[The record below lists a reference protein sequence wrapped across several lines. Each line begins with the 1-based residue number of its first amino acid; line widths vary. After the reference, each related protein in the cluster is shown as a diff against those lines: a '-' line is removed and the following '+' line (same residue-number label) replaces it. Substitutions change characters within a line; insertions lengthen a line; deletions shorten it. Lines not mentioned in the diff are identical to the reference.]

1 MPEPIQDAAQVRSF
15 MDKLETIL
23 DPRDNRG
30 KRHPLPFVLAAV
42 TLAILAGR
50 SSVSGI
56 QRYIKNKIE
65 WLRDATQQPDAR
77 FISRAQLPRILA
89 VVDWQEL
96 NTITESQ
103 FGVCLEKNEHAE
115 WTAIDGKTLRGT
127 DHHEERTLLAVTHTT
142 RTIQA
147 QRPMTGP
154 KDSEITAARDLL
166 RETGLDE
173 GKVTLDA
180 LHFNPKTT
188 RQIHQAGGLYV
199 IQVKDNQPELKQQ
212 LVDWATRAQP
222 LGVLTSGPEKAHGRI
237 ETRQGT
243 LVALAGLT
251 VDSRWAESGF
261 HALVVMKRQT
271 VEVKTQKR
279 SVETSYYVSNLPVT
293 PEQRPAQD
301 DLFDAIRGHW
311 SVEADNYIRDVTLGE
326 DAVKTKNGNQGHI
339 LATLRTLAMGLLRK
353 ANIQNFRAALDDFTD
368 NSVLFKNFLE
378 QVNFL

>member
-1 MPEPIQDAAQVRSF
+1 MPEPTQDAAQVKSF

-30 KRHPLPFVLAAV
+30 KRHLLPFVLAAV
-42 TLAILAGR
+42 SLAILAGR

-56 QRYIKNKIE
+56 QRYIQNRID
-65 WLRDATQQPDAR
+65 WLRDITQRPQAR
-77 FISRAQLPRILA
+77 PISRAQLPRILA

-96 NTITESQ
+96 NTVTESH
-103 FGVCLEKNEHAE
+103 FGVRLEKNAHDE

-188 RQIHQAGGLYV
+188 RQIHLAGGVYV
-199 IQVKDNQPELKQQ
+199 IQVKDNQPELKDQ
-212 LVDWATRAQP
+212 LIHWAALVQP
-222 LGVLTSGPEKAHGRI
+222 LGQVSASEKAHGRL
-237 ETRQGT
+237 ETRQST
-243 LVALAGLT
+243 FVALTGLT
-251 VDSRWAESGF
+251 VEPRWAESGF
-261 HALVVMKRQT
+261 QTLVVIERRTM
-271 VEVKTQKR
+271 EVASQKR
-279 SVETSYYVSNLPVT
+279 SAETSYYVSNLHVA
-293 PEQRPAQD
+293 PEQQPAQA
-301 DLFDAIRGHW
+301 DLFNAIRGHW
-311 SVEADNYIRDVTLGE
+311 SVEADNYIRDVTFRE
-326 DAVKTKNGNQGHI
+326 DNVKTKDGNQGHI
-339 LATLRTLAMGLLRK
+339 LASLRTLAMGLLRQ
-353 ANIQNFRAALDDFTD
+353 ANIQNFQAALDDFAD
-368 NSVLFKNFLE
+368 NAKLFRNFLK
-378 QVNFL
+378 QLNFL

>member
-1 MPEPIQDAAQVRSF
+1 

-30 KRHPLPFVLAAV
+30 KRHQLPFVLAAV
-42 TLAILAGR
+42 SLAIMTGR
-50 SSVSGI
+50 SSVSSI
-56 QRYIKNKIE
+56 HRYIRNKID
-65 WLRDATQQPDAR
+65 WLRDVTQQPNAR
-77 FISRAQLPRILA
+77 VISRAQLPRILA
-89 VVDWQEL
+89 VVDWQGL
-96 NTITESQ
+96 NTVTESQ
-103 FGVCLEKNEHAE
+103 FGVRLEKNEHAE

-188 RQIHQAGGLYV
+188 RQIHLAGGLYV
-199 IQVKDNQPELKQQ
+199 IQVKDNQPELKEQ
-212 LVDWATRAQP
+212 LIRWAARVRP
-222 LGVLTSGPEKAHGRI
+222 LGQLSTSEKAHGRL

-243 LVALAGLT
+243 LVALANLA
-251 VDSRWAESGF
+251 VDPRWAASGF
-261 HALVVMKRQT
+261 QTLVVMERQT
-271 VEVKTQKR
+271 LEVASQKR
-279 SVETSYYVSNLPVT
+279 SAEASYYVSNLQVA
-293 PEQRPAQD
+293 PEQQPAQA
-301 DLFDAIRGHW
+301 DLFNAIRGHW
-311 SVEADNYIRDVTLGE
+311 SVEADNYIRDVTFRE
-326 DAVKTKNGNQGHI
+326 DDIKTKNGNQGHI
-339 LATLRTLAMGLLRK
+339 LAGLRTLAMGLLRK
-353 ANIQNFRAALDDFTD
+353 TNIQNFRAALDDFAD
-368 NSVLFKNFLE
+368 NAKLFKNFLE

>member
-1 MPEPIQDAAQVRSF
+1 MPEPTQDAAQVKTF
-15 MDKLETIL
+15 MDKLETLL

-42 TLAILAGR
+42 SLAILTGR

-56 QRYIKNKIE
+56 QRYIQNKID
-65 WLRDATQQPDAR
+65 WLRDITQRPQAR
-77 FISRAQLPRILA
+77 PISRAQLPRILA
-89 VVDWQEL
+89 VVDWSEL
-96 NTITESQ
+96 NTVVESH
-103 FGVCLEKNEHAE
+103 FGVRLERNKQDE

-188 RQIHQAGGLYV
+188 RQIDQAGGLYV
-199 IQVKDNQPELKQQ
+199 MQVKDNQPVLKEQ
-212 LVDWATRAQP
+212 LVDWATHATP
-222 LGVLTSGPEKAHGRI
+222 LGHLRPPPEKAHGRI
-237 ETRQGT
+237 ETRHGT
-243 LVALAGLT
+243 LVALDGLNA
-251 VDSRWAESGF
+251 DPRWTESGF
-261 HALVVMKRQT
+261 HTLIVMHRQT
-271 VEVKTQKR
+271 VEVASQKR
-279 SVETSYYVSNLPVT
+279 SAETSYYVSNLWVT
-293 PEQRPAQD
+293 PEQSAAQA
-301 DLFDAIRGHW
+301 DLFNAIRGHW
-311 SVEADNYIRDVTLGE
+311 GVEADNYIRDVTFRE
-326 DAVKTKNGNQGHI
+326 DDVKTKNGNQGHI
-339 LATLRTLAMGLLRK
+339 LASLRTLAIGLLRQT
-353 ANIQNFRAALDDFTD
+353 NIQNFQAALEGLAD
-368 NSVLFKNFLE
+368 NAQLFKSFLE

>member
-1 MPEPIQDAAQVRSF
+1 MSEPQDAAQIKSF
-15 MDKLETIL
+15 MDKLETLL

-30 KRHPLPFVLAAV
+30 KRHRLPFVLAAV
-42 TLAILAGR
+42 SLAILAGR

-65 WLRDATQQPDAR
+65 WLRDVTQQPDAR

-96 NTITESQ
+96 NTVTESH
-103 FGVCLEKNEHAE
+103 FGVRLEKNAHDE

-212 LVDWATRAQP
+212 LVDWAARAQP
-222 LGVLTSGPEKAHGRI
+222 LGQLAAGPEKAHGRI
-237 ETRQGT
+237 ETRHGT

-251 VDSRWAESGF
+251 VDPRWAESGF
-261 HALVVMKRQT
+261 HTLVVMKRQT

-279 SVETSYYVSNLPVT
+279 SAETSYYVSNLPVT
-293 PEQRPAQD
+293 QEQRSAQA
-301 DLFDAIRGHW
+301 DLFNAIRGHW

-339 LATLRTLAMGLLRK
+339 LASLRTLAMGLLRK
-353 ANIQNFRAALDDFTD
+353 ANIQNFRAALDDFAD
-368 NSVLFKNFLE
+368 NSKLFKNFLE
-378 QVNFL
+378 QVAFL

>member
-1 MPEPIQDAAQVRSF
+1 MPEPTQDAAQVKSF

-42 TLAILAGR
+42 SLAILAGR

-56 QRYIKNKIE
+56 QRYIQNRID
-65 WLRDATQQPDAR
+65 WLRDITQRSQAR
-77 FISRAQLPRILA
+77 PISRAQLPRILA

-96 NTITESQ
+96 NTVTEGH
-103 FGVCLEKNEHAE
+103 FGVRLEKNEQDE

-188 RQIHQAGGLYV
+188 RQIHLAGGVYV
-199 IQVKDNQPELKQQ
+199 IQVKDNQPELKDQ
-212 LVDWATRAQP
+212 LIYWAARVQP
-222 LGVLTSGPEKAHGRI
+222 LGQASASEKAHGRL

-243 LVALAGLT
+243 FVALAGLT
-251 VDSRWAESGF
+251 VDPRWAESGF
-261 HALVVMKRQT
+261 QTLVVMERQT
-271 VEVKTQKR
+271 VEVASQKR
-279 SVETSYYVSNLPVT
+279 SAETSYYVSNLHVA
-293 PEQRPAQD
+293 PEQQPAQA
-301 DLFDAIRGHW
+301 DLFNAIRGHW
-311 SVEADNYIRDVTLGE
+311 SVEADNYIRDVTFRE
-326 DAVKTKNGNQGHI
+326 DDVKTKNGNQGHI
-339 LATLRTLAMGLLRK
+339 LASLRTLAMGLLRQ
-353 ANIQNFRAALDDFTD
+353 ANTQNFRAALDDFAD
-368 NSVLFKNFLE
+368 NSKLFKDFLE

>member
-1 MPEPIQDAAQVRSF
+1 M
-15 MDKLETIL
+15 T
-23 DPRDNRG
+23 
-30 KRHPLPFVLAAV
+30 
-42 TLAILAGR
+42 GR

-56 QRYIKNKIE
+56 QRYIQNKID
-65 WLRDATQQPDAR
+65 WLRDVTQQPNAR

-89 VVDWQEL
+89 VVDWQGL
-96 NTITESQ
+96 NTVTEGHL
-103 FGVCLEKNEHAE
+103 GVRLAKNEQGE

-188 RQIHQAGGLYV
+188 RQIHLAGGLYV
-199 IQVKDNQPELKQQ
+199 IQVKDNQPELKDQ
-212 LVDWATRAQP
+212 LIHWAARVQP
-222 LGVLTSGPEKAHGRI
+222 LGQISTSEKAHGRL

-243 LVALAGLT
+243 FVALASLT
-251 VDSRWAESGF
+251 VEPRWAESGF
-261 HALVVMKRQT
+261 QTLVVMERQT
-271 VEVKTQKR
+271 VEVASQKR
-279 SVETSYYVSNLPVT
+279 SAETSYYVSNLYVA
-293 PEQRPAQD
+293 PEQQPAQA
-301 DLFDAIRGHW
+301 DLFNAIRGHW
-311 SVEADNYIRDVTLGE
+311 SVEADNYIRDVTFRE
-326 DAVKTKNGNQGHI
+326 DDVKTKNGNQGHI
-339 LATLRTLAMGLLRK
+339 LAGVRTLAMGLLRQ
-353 ANIQNFRAALDDFTD
+353 ANLQNFRAALDDFAD
-368 NSVLFKNFLE
+368 NAKLFKNFLE

>member
-1 MPEPIQDAAQVRSF
+1 MLEPTQDAAQVKSF

-42 TLAILAGR
+42 SLAIMTGR

-56 QRYIKNKIE
+56 HRYIQNKID
-65 WLRDATQQPDAR
+65 WLRDITQQPNAR

-96 NTITESQ
+96 NTVTEGH
-103 FGVCLEKNEHAE
+103 FGVRLEKNERDE

-166 RETGLDE
+166 RETDLDE

-188 RQIHQAGGLYV
+188 RQIHLAGGVYV
-199 IQVKDNQPELKQQ
+199 IQVKDNQPELKEHLIQ
-212 LVDWATRAQP
+212 WAARVQP
-222 LGVLTSGPEKAHGRI
+222 LGQISTSEKAHGRL

-243 LVALAGLT
+243 FVALAGLT
-251 VDSRWAESGF
+251 VDPRWAESGF
-261 HALVVMKRQT
+261 QTLVVMERQT
-271 VEVKTQKR
+271 VEVASQKR
-279 SVETSYYVSNLPVT
+279 SAETSYYVSNLHVA
-293 PEQRPAQD
+293 PEQQPAQA
-301 DLFDAIRGHW
+301 DLFNAIRGHW
-311 SVEADNYIRDVTLGE
+311 SVEADNYIRDVTFRE
-326 DAVKTKNGNQGHI
+326 DDVKTKNGNQGHI
-339 LATLRTLAMGLLRK
+339 LAGLRTLAMGLLRQ
-353 ANIQNFRAALDDFTD
+353 ANIQNFRAALDDFAD
-368 NSVLFKNFLE
+368 NAKLFKNFLE

>member
-1 MPEPIQDAAQVRSF
+1 MPEPTQDAAQVKSF

-30 KRHPLPFVLAAV
+30 KRHRLPFVLAAV
-42 TLAILAGR
+42 SLAILAGR

-56 QRYIKNKIE
+56 QRYIQNRID
-65 WLRDATQQPDAR
+65 WLRDITQRPQAR
-77 FISRAQLPRILA
+77 PVSRAQLPRILA

-96 NTITESQ
+96 NTVTEGH
-103 FGVCLEKNEHAE
+103 FGVRLEKNAHDE

-188 RQIHQAGGLYV
+188 RQIHLAGGVYV
-199 IQVKDNQPELKQQ
+199 IQVKDNQPELKDQ
-212 LVDWATRAQP
+212 LIHWAARVQP
-222 LGVLTSGPEKAHGRI
+222 LGQVSASEKAHGRL

-243 LVALAGLT
+243 FVALAGLT
-251 VDSRWAESGF
+251 VEPRWAESGF
-261 HALVVMKRQT
+261 QTLVVMERQT
-271 VEVKTQKR
+271 VEVASQKR
-279 SVETSYYVSNLPVT
+279 SAETSYYVSSLHVA
-293 PEQRPAQD
+293 PEQQPAQA
-301 DLFDAIRGHW
+301 DLFNAIRGHW
-311 SVEADNYIRDVTLGE
+311 SVEADNYIRDVTFRE
-326 DAVKTKNGNQGHI
+326 DDVKTKNGNQGHI
-339 LATLRTLAMGLLRK
+339 LASLRTLAMGLLRQ
-353 ANIQNFRAALDDFTD
+353 ANIQNFRAALDDFAD
-368 NSVLFKNFLE
+368 NAKLFKNFLE

>member
-1 MPEPIQDAAQVRSF
+1 

-30 KRHPLPFVLAAV
+30 KRHRLPFVLAAV
-42 TLAILAGR
+42 SLAIMAGR
-50 SSVSGI
+50 SSASGI
-56 QRYIKNKIE
+56 QRYIQNRID
-65 WLRDATQQPDAR
+65 WLRDITQRPQAR
-77 FISRAQLPRILA
+77 PISRAQLPRILA

-96 NTITESQ
+96 STVTEGH
-103 FGVCLEKNEHAE
+103 FGVRLEKNEHDE

-188 RQIHQAGGLYV
+188 RQIYLAGGVYV
-199 IQVKDNQPELKQQ
+199 IQVKDNQPELKAQ
-212 LVDWATRAQP
+212 LIQWAARVQP
-222 LGVLTSGPEKAHGRI
+222 LGQISTSEKAHGRL

-243 LVALAGLT
+243 FVALAGLT
-251 VDSRWAESGF
+251 VDPRWAESGF
-261 HALVVMKRQT
+261 QTLVVMERQT
-271 VEVKTQKR
+271 VEVASQKR
-279 SVETSYYVSNLPVT
+279 SAETSYYVVPV
-293 PEQRPAQD
+293 
-301 DLFDAIRGHW
+301 
-311 SVEADNYIRDVTLGE
+311 
-326 DAVKTKNGNQGHI
+326 
-339 LATLRTLAMGLLRK
+339 
-353 ANIQNFRAALDDFTD
+353 
-368 NSVLFKNFLE
+368 
-378 QVNFL
+378 

>member
-1 MPEPIQDAAQVRSF
+1 

-42 TLAILAGR
+42 SLAILAGR

-56 QRYIKNKIE
+56 QRYIKNKIT
-65 WLRDATQQPDAR
+65 WLRDVTHHPDAR
-77 FISRAQLPRILA
+77 VVSRAQLPRILA

-96 NTITESQ
+96 NRVTENQ
-103 FGVCLEKNEHAE
+103 FGVRLEKNARDE

-154 KDSEITAARDLL
+154 KDSETTAARDLL

-180 LHFNPKTT
+180 LHFNPTT
-188 RQIHQAGGLYV
+188 TGQIHLAGGVYA
-199 IQVKDNQPELKQQ
+199 IQVKDNQPELKEQ
-212 LVDWATRAQP
+212 LIQWAARVQP
-222 LGVLTSGPEKAHGRI
+222 LGQVSATEKAHGRL

-243 LVALAGLT
+243 LVALAGLP
-251 VDSRWAESGF
+251 VDPRWAESGF
-261 HALVVMKRQT
+261 QTLVVTERQT
-271 VEVKTQKR
+271 VHVATQQR
-279 SVETSYYVSNLPVT
+279 STETSYYVSNLPLT
-293 PEQRPAQD
+293 PEKRPAQVE
-301 DLFDAIRGHW
+301 LFNAIRGHW
-311 SVEADNYIRDVTLGE
+311 SVEADNYIRDVTFRE
-326 DAVKTKNGNQGHI
+326 DDVKTQNGNQGHI
-339 LATLRTLAMGLLRK
+339 LAGLRTLAMGLLRH
-353 ANIQNFRAALDDFTD
+353 ANIPNIRAALDDFAD
-368 NSVLFKNFLE
+368 NTQLFKNFLE

>member
-1 MPEPIQDAAQVRSF
+1 MPEPTQDAAQVKSF

-42 TLAILAGR
+42 SLAILAGR

-56 QRYIKNKIE
+56 QRYIQNRID
-65 WLRDATQQPDAR
+65 WLRDITQRPQAR
-77 FISRAQLPRILA
+77 PISRAQLPRILA

-96 NTITESQ
+96 NTVTEGH
-103 FGVCLEKNEHAE
+103 FGVRLEKNEHDE

-166 RETGLDE
+166 RETGLEE

-188 RQIHQAGGLYV
+188 RQIHLAGGVYV
-199 IQVKDNQPELKQQ
+199 IQVKDNQPELTEQ
-212 LVDWATRAQP
+212 LIQWAARVQP
-222 LGVLTSGPEKAHGRI
+222 LGQISTFEKAHGRL

-243 LVALAGLT
+243 CVALAGLT
-251 VDSRWAESGF
+251 VDPRWAESGF
-261 HALVVMKRQT
+261 QTLVVMERQT
-271 VEVKTQKR
+271 LEVASQKR
-279 SVETSYYVSNLPVT
+279 SAETSYYVSNLHVA
-293 PEQRPAQD
+293 PEQQPAQA
-301 DLFDAIRGHW
+301 DLFNAIRGHW
-311 SVEADNYIRDVTLGE
+311 SVEADNYIRDVTFRE
-326 DAVKTKNGNQGHI
+326 DDVKTKNGNQGHI
-339 LATLRTLAMGLLRK
+339 LAGLRTLAMGLLRQ
-353 ANIQNFRAALDDFTD
+353 ANIQNFRAALDDFAD
-368 NSVLFKNFLE
+368 NAKLFKNFLE

>member
-1 MPEPIQDAAQVRSF
+1 MPEPTQDAAQVKSF

-30 KRHPLPFVLAAV
+30 KQHRLPFVLAAV
-42 TLAILAGR
+42 SLAIMAGR

-56 QRYIKNKIE
+56 QRYIQNRID
-65 WLRDATQQPDAR
+65 WLRDITQRPQAR
-77 FISRAQLPRILA
+77 PISRAQLPRILA

-96 NTITESQ
+96 NTVTEGH
-103 FGVCLEKNEHAE
+103 FGVRLEKNEHDE

-166 RETGLDE
+166 RETGLEE

-188 RQIHQAGGLYV
+188 RQIHLAGGVYV
-199 IQVKDNQPELKQQ
+199 IQVKDNQPELTEQ
-212 LVDWATRAQP
+212 LIQWAARVQP
-222 LGVLTSGPEKAHGRI
+222 LGQISTFEKAHGRL

-243 LVALAGLT
+243 CVALAGLT
-251 VDSRWAESGF
+251 VDPRWAESGF
-261 HALVVMKRQT
+261 QTLVVMERQT
-271 VEVKTQKR
+271 LEVASQKR
-279 SVETSYYVSNLPVT
+279 SAETSYYVSNLHVA
-293 PEQRPAQD
+293 PEQQPAQA
-301 DLFDAIRGHW
+301 DLFNAIRGHW
-311 SVEADNYIRDVTLGE
+311 SVEADNYIRDVTFRE
-326 DAVKTKNGNQGHI
+326 DDVKTKNGNQGHI
-339 LATLRTLAMGLLRK
+339 LAGLRTLAMGLLRQ
-353 ANIQNFRAALDDFTD
+353 ANIQNFRAALDDFAD
-368 NSVLFKNFLE
+368 NAKLFKNFLE

>member
-1 MPEPIQDAAQVRSF
+1 MSEPQDAAQIKSF
-15 MDKLETIL
+15 MDKLETLL

-30 KRHPLPFVLAAV
+30 KRHRLPFVLAAV
-42 TLAILAGR
+42 SLAILAGR
-50 SSVSGI
+50 SSASGI

-65 WLRDATQQPDAR
+65 WLRDVTQQPDAR

-96 NTITESQ
+96 NTVTESH
-103 FGVCLEKNEHAE
+103 FGVCLEKNAHDE

-212 LVDWATRAQP
+212 LVDWAARAQP
-222 LGVLTSGPEKAHGRI
+222 LGQLVAGPEKAHGRI
-237 ETRQGT
+237 ETRHGT

-251 VDSRWAESGF
+251 VDPRWAESGF
-261 HALVVMKRQT
+261 HTLVVMKRQT

-279 SVETSYYVSNLPVT
+279 SAETSYYVSNLPVT
-293 PEQRPAQD
+293 QEQRSAQE
-301 DLFDAIRGHW
+301 DLFNAIRGHW

-339 LATLRTLAMGLLRK
+339 LASLRTLAMGLLRK
-353 ANIQNFRAALDDFTD
+353 ANIQNFRAALDDFAD
-368 NSVLFKNFLE
+368 NSKLFKNFLE
-378 QVNFL
+378 QVDFL

>member
-1 MPEPIQDAAQVRSF
+1 MPEPTQDAAQVKSF

-30 KRHPLPFVLAAV
+30 KRHQLPFVLAAV
-42 TLAILAGR
+42 SLAIMAGR

-56 QRYIKNKIE
+56 QRYIQNRID
-65 WLRDATQQPDAR
+65 WLRDITQRPQAR
-77 FISRAQLPRILA
+77 PISRAQLPRILA

-96 NTITESQ
+96 NTVTEGH
-103 FGVCLEKNEHAE
+103 FGVRLEKNEHDE

-188 RQIHQAGGLYV
+188 RQIHLAGGVYV
-199 IQVKDNQPELKQQ
+199 IQVKDNQPELKEQ
-212 LVDWATRAQP
+212 LIQWAARVQP
-222 LGVLTSGPEKAHGRI
+222 LGQISTSEKAHGRL

-243 LVALAGLT
+243 FVALAGLT
-251 VDSRWAESGF
+251 VDPRWAESGF
-261 HALVVMKRQT
+261 QTLVVMERQT
-271 VEVKTQKR
+271 LEVASQKR
-279 SVETSYYVSNLPVT
+279 SAETSYYVSNLHVA
-293 PEQRPAQD
+293 PEQQPAQA
-301 DLFDAIRGHW
+301 DLFNAIRGHW
-311 SVEADNYIRDVTLGE
+311 SVEADNYIRDVTFRE
-326 DAVKTKNGNQGHI
+326 DDVKTKNGNQGHI
-339 LATLRTLAMGLLRK
+339 LAGLRTLAMGLLRQ
-353 ANIQNFRAALDDFTD
+353 ANIQNFRAALDDFAD
-368 NSVLFKNFLE
+368 NAKLFKNFLE

>member
-1 MPEPIQDAAQVRSF
+1 

-42 TLAILAGR
+42 SLAILAGR

-65 WLRDATQQPDAR
+65 WLRDVTHQPDAR
-77 FISRAQLPRILA
+77 VISRAQLPRILA

-96 NTITESQ
+96 NRVTESQ
-103 FGVCLEKNEHAE
+103 FGVRLEKNACDE

-173 GKVTLDA
+173 GQVTLDA

-188 RQIHQAGGLYV
+188 RQIHLAGGVYV
-199 IQVKDNQPELKQQ
+199 IQVKDNQPELKEQ
-212 LVDWATRAQP
+212 LIQWAAQTQP
-222 LGVLTSGPEKAHGRI
+222 LGHVSATEKAHGRL

-243 LVALAGLT
+243 VVALAGLA
-251 VDSRWAESGF
+251 VDPRWAESGF
-261 HALVVMKRQT
+261 QTLVVMERQT
-271 VEVKTQKR
+271 VEAASQKC
-279 SVETSYYVSNLPVT
+279 SAETSYYVSNRYVT
-293 PEQRPAQD
+293 PEQHPAQA
-301 DLFDAIRGHW
+301 DLFNAIRGHW
-311 SVEADNYIRDVTLGE
+311 SVEADNYIRDVTFRE
-326 DAVKTKNGNQGHI
+326 DDVKTKSGNQGHI
-339 LATLRTLAMGLLRK
+339 LAGLRTLAMGLLRQ
-353 ANIQNFRAALDDFTD
+353 ANISNFRAALDDFAD
-368 NSVLFKNFLE
+368 NAKLFKSFLE

>member
-1 MPEPIQDAAQVRSF
+1 MPEPTQDTAQVKTF

-30 KRHPLPFVLAAV
+30 KRHLLPFVLAAV
-42 TLAILAGR
+42 SLAIMAGR

-56 QRYIKNKIE
+56 QRYIQNRID
-65 WLRDATQQPDAR
+65 WLREITQQPQAR
-77 FISRAQLPRILA
+77 PLSRAQLPRILA
-89 VVDWQEL
+89 VVDWQAL
-96 NTITESQ
+96 NTVTENH
-103 FGVCLEKNEHAE
+103 FGVRLEKDEHDE

-154 KDSEITAARDLL
+154 KESEITAARDLL

-173 GKVTLDA
+173 GHVSLDA

-188 RQIHQAGGLYV
+188 RQIHQAGGVYV

-212 LVDWATRAQP
+212 LVNWATRTP
-222 LGVLTSGPEKAHGRI
+222 PVGHLVSGPEKAHGRL

-243 LVALAGLT
+243 FVALAGLT
-251 VDSRWAESGF
+251 VEPRWAESGF
-261 HALVVMKRQT
+261 QTLVVMKRQT
-271 VEVKTQKR
+271 VEVASQKR
-279 SVETSYYVSNLPVT
+279 SAETSYYVSNLHVT
-293 PEQRPAQD
+293 PEQQPAQA
-301 DLFDAIRGHW
+301 DLFNAIRGHW
-311 SVEADNYIRDVTLGE
+311 SVEADNYIRDVTFRE
-326 DAVKTKNGNQGHI
+326 DDVKTKNGNQGHI
-339 LATLRTLAMGLLRK
+339 LASLRTLAMGLLRQ
-353 ANIQNFRAALDDFTD
+353 ANVQNFRAALDDFAD
-368 NSVLFKNFLE
+368 NAKLFKNFLE